1 MGAKRRNLF
10 CGKLL
15 SVQSFIFLLLLR
27 LFKYK
32 KYIPFALWIKETEQ
46 IFLSQI
52 NNKYKIVILYYIL
65 KKKLSVGMICLNL
78 FNFSSRIYTNLN
90 ISFLLIC
97 LNLFNFSSRIYIN
110 LILITVHNYLFL
122 LARIFL
128 PKFLEFLYYIK
139 LIIFK

>member
-78 FNFSSRIYTNLN
+78 FNFSSRIY
-90 ISFLLIC
+90 
-97 LNLFNFSSRIYIN
+97 IN
-110 LILITVHNYLFL
+110 LIEIY
-122 LARIFL
+122 IFV
-128 PKFLEFLYYIK
+128 KK
-139 LIIFK
+139 LVEI